1 MKVCLE
7 WLTKHLNQAE
17 IDSPRMEAE
26 ILMASALRLSRE
38 GIHLNPER
46 ILSKGEKSILRDLI
60 ERRVGREPI
69 AYIIGSKEFWS
80 LNFKTTP
87 DVLIPRPA
95 TETLVETLLS
105 LNDATS
111 IGQPPKLLDIGT
123 GSGVIAV
130 IAAREI
136 LDCQVTATDFS
147 SKILAVART
156 NAETH
161 GVCNTIDFLQCDM
174 FAGIPKT
181 FYDFIVSNPPYI
193 KTADL
198 KGLMTDVRDFE
209 PQCALDGGADG
220 LDFYRCIVPRAL
232 DYLKGGGDLIL
243 EIGETQAKAVC
254 RLLCVEGKYE
264 AIKVTQDGG
273 GYDRVVSARKQTNG

>member
-1 MKVCLE
+1 MKVFLE
-7 WLTKHLNQAE
+7 WSTKHLNQAE

-26 ILMASALRLSRE
+26 ILMASALQLSRE
-38 GIHLNPER
+38 DVYLNPER
-46 ILSKGEKSILRDLI
+46 ILNKGEKSILRDLI
-60 ERRVGREPI
+60 ERRVGREPM

-105 LNDATS
+105 LNDKILKS
-111 IGQPPKLLDIGT
+111 QPLKLLDIGT

-198 KGLMTDVRDFE
+198 KDLMPDVRDFE

-220 LDFYRCIVPRAL
+220 LDFYRRIVPGAL
-232 DYLKGGGDLIL
+232 DYLKEGGDLIL
-243 EIGETQAKAVC
+243 EIGETQAKAVTH
-254 RLLCVEGKYE
+254 LFFIEDKYE
-264 AIKVTQDGG
+264 AIKVIKDDSGS
-273 GYDRVVSARKQTNG
+273 DRVVSARKRENG

>member
-1 MKVCLE
+1 MKVFLE
-7 WLTKHLNQAE
+7 WSTKHLNQAE

-26 ILMASALRLSRE
+26 ILMASALQLSRE
-38 GIHLNPER
+38 DIYLNPKR
-46 ILSKGEKSILRDLI
+46 ILSEGEKSILRDLI

-105 LNDATS
+105 LNDETS
-111 IGQPPKLLDIGT
+111 MGRPLKLLDIGT

-136 LDCQVTATDFS
+136 IDCQVTATDFS
-147 SKILAVART
+147 PEILAVART

-161 GVCNTIDFLQCDM
+161 GVSNKIDFFQCDM

-198 KGLMTDVRDFE
+198 KGLMPDVRDFE
-209 PQCALDGGADG
+209 PQCALDGGVDG
-220 LDFYRCIVPRAL
+220 LDFYRRIVPGAL
-232 DYLKGGGDLIL
+232 DYLKAGGGLIL
-243 EIGETQAKAVC
+243 EIGETQAKAVS
-254 RLLCVEGKYE
+254 RLLCFEDKYE

-273 GYDRVVSARKQTNG
+273 GYDRIVSVRKRANG